1 MNPQGNLDPGGQCQ
15 RATRG
20 KLEAK
25 TPQGACCS
33 SMTREDARF
42 SASRELP
49 GRAGRKAGLWLLA
62 RRPGLQP
69 AGWYA
74 APVTIWTVSPL
85 TLHVACHRLLG
96 GTRHPDRKK
105 HGDLPFLSLLPA
117 SSRRRGLEETN
128 GHKNKHSPDDFR
140 RQQYVPPPA
149 ILELATRPPPCSGV
163 TTS

>member
-1 MNPQGNLDPGGQCQ
+1 
-15 RATRG
+15 
-20 KLEAK
+20 
-25 TPQGACCS
+25 
-33 SMTREDARF
+33 MTREDARF

-96 GTRHPDRKK
+96 GTRHPGRKK
-105 HGDLPFLSLLPA
+105 RGDLPFPSLLPA

-128 GHKNKHSPDDFR
+128 GRKSKHSAGDPG
-140 RQQYVPPPA
+140 RQQRAPPPA
-149 ILELATRPPPCSGV
+149 VLALAPGLLPAQV
-163 TTS
+163 